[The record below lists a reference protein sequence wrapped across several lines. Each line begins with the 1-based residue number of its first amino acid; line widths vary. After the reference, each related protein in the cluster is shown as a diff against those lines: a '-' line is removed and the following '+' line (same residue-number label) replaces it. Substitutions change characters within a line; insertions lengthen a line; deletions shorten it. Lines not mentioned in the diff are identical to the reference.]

1 MREKIVALVLA
12 VLAFLLGLLAGYD
25 FYNYLPNL
33 LP

>member
-1 MREKIVALVLA
+1 MRDKIVFIALA
-12 VLAFLLGLLAGYD
+12 VLAFLLGLLAGYE